1 MKRLDAGE
9 VIIGDGSYTMT
20 LEKRGYALGNANT
33 SEASVEHPEAV
44 RQLAIEY
51 ARAGADIT
59 QTYTFF
65 SDDQR
70 LKEWHGEQVP
80 TVRKI
85 NRRGKYP
92 FLGGKYSS
100 LGKEISILERK
111 HCSLGKIFIK

>member
-80 TVRKI
+80 TVSTVSEQE
-85 NRRGKYP
+85 GKFP
-92 FLGGKYSS
+92 FLGR
-100 LGKEISILERK
+100 EISFPSQDNFLPWGRK
-111 HCSLGKIFIK
+111 YPS